1 MLAPMLTRPVAQ
13 IKDCFNRNPKFATR
27 TRLKPASRYRI
38 AALACVNAAALLC
51 LGSISVPLHA
61 QSFTIPQIMSAPF
74 NSELQAAP
82 RGNRVLWIANEEGK
96 RNIYVAEAKG
106 SSSSVHRVTSDAA
119 DDGVDEGEIAWTP
132 DGEKIVYVR
141 GGDFEFPERPLPNP
155 AMLPGGVPREV
166 WVVSATGGDARK
178 LDQGRAPA
186 VSPDGATVAYLKD
199 NQIWTTNLN
208 DAAAKPAQLLHS
220 RGNLD
225 DLRWSPDGKFLAFT
239 SHRGDHGFVG
249 VYSVAEKALRYLDPS
264 TSTDMEPAWS
274 PDSRHI
280 AFVRTPYAP
289 EIEFKPERSGPP
301 WSILVGDATTGEA
314 HEVWRAADGKGSVFH
329 GMESDRQLFWTAGD
343 HLVFPW
349 ERTGWV
355 HLYSVAASGG
365 AVTEMTPGNFEVD
378 YVAMNPGRSTLVYSS
393 NQNDIDRRHLW
404 EVAPDSTH
412 PKALTSGDGIEVIP
426 TIEADGTVVVLRS
439 DAQLPI
445 RPAVVEAN
453 GAMRDVAPQLIPSD
467 FPAGKL
473 TVPQQVILSS
483 ADGMQIHA
491 QLFLPRNN
499 AKQHPAIVFF
509 HGGSRRQMLL
519 GWHYMDYYS
528 YAYAMNQYLASHG
541 YMVLSV
547 NYRSGIGYGLDFRE
561 ALNYGAAGASEF
573 NDVQGAGLYLRNRSD
588 VDSKRV
594 GVWGGSYGG
603 YLTALALAKASD
615 MFAAGVDFHG
625 VHDWNLELSNWQPT
639 YKPDSDPNAM
649 RLAWES
655 SPLAYVKT
663 WKSPVLLMQ
672 GDDDRNVQFSQTV
685 QLAAALRA
693 QGTPVEEHVFPD
705 ELHDFLLHRSWVRA
719 YELEADFFG
728 RKLQGATH

>member
-1 MLAPMLTRPVAQ
+1 MIASIFAWPVAHL
-13 IKDCFNRNPKFATR
+13 KSSFYRNSG
-27 TRLKPASRYRI
+27 ASSCANLTSARGHSWCRAI
-38 AALACVNAAALLC
+38 AGITGGALL
-51 LGSISVPLHA
+51 SAASVISSHA

-74 NSELQAAP
+74 TSELQAAP
-82 RGNRVLWIANEEGK
+82 RGHRLLWIANEDGK
-96 RNIYVAEAKG
+96 RNIYVAEAMG
-106 SSSSVHRVTSDAA
+106 SSFAVHRVTNDDA
-119 DDGVDEGEIAWTP
+119 DDGIDVGDIAWTP
-132 DGEKIVYVR
+132 DGNKVVFVR
-141 GGDFEFPERPLPNP
+141 GGDFEFPESPLPNP
-155 AMLPGGVPREV
+155 AMLTGGVPREV
-166 WVVSATGGDARK
+166 WVVSAAGGDARK
-178 LDQGRAPA
+178 LDEGRAPA
-186 VSPDGATVAYLKD
+186 VSPDGITVAYLKND
-199 NQIWTTNLN
+199 QIWTVDLN
-208 DAAAKPAQLLHS
+208 NAAAKPVQLLHT
-220 RGNLD
+220 RGNLG

-239 SHRGDHGFVG
+239 SHRSDHGFIG
-249 VYSVAEKALRYLDPS
+249 VYSTGEKALRYLDPS

-280 AFVRTPYAP
+280 AFVRTPYSP

-301 WSILVGDATTGEA
+301 WSILVGNPTTGDA
-314 HEVWRAADGKGSVFH
+314 HEVWRAADGPGSVFH
-329 GMESDRQLFWTAGD
+329 GMESNRQLFWAAGD
-343 HLVFPW
+343 RLVFPW
-349 ERTGWV
+349 ERSGWV
-355 HLYSVAASGG
+355 HLYGVAASGG
-365 AVTEMTPGNFEVD
+365 AATELTPGNFEVD
-378 YVAMNPGRSTLVYSS
+378 YVSISPDRNKLVYSS

-404 EVAPDSTH
+404 EVTPDSAQ
-412 PKALTSGDGIEVIP
+412 PKALTSGDGIEVVP
-426 TIEADGTVVVLRS
+426 SVEADGTVAVLRS

-445 RPAVVEAN
+445 RPAVVEAD
-453 GAMRDVAPQLIPSD
+453 GSMRDVAPQMIPAN

-473 TVPQQVILSS
+473 VTPQQVIFTS
-483 ADGMQIHA
+483 ADGMRIHG
-491 QLFLPRNN
+491 QLFLPPGD

-528 YAYAMNQYLASHG
+528 NAYAMNQYLASQG
-541 YMVLSV
+541 YVVLSV

-573 NDVQGAGLYLRNRSD
+573 NDVQGAGLYLQSRAD
-588 VDSKRV
+588 VDAKHI

-603 YLTALALAKASD
+603 YLTALALARASD

-625 VHDWNLELSNWQPT
+625 VHDWNLELSNWQPS

-655 SPLAYVKT
+655 SPLADVKT

-693 QGTPVEEHVFPD
+693 QGTPFEEHVFPD
-705 ELHDFLLHRSWVRA
+705 ELHDFSLHRSWVKA

-728 RKLQGATH
+728 RKLRGATE